1 MCQEGHCPTVGFPQ
15 SPSLYLA
22 MRKHQITQPG
32 VRHPRK
38 YLTSALH
45 EGQHYEK
52 QGKAKEL
59 SLLEE
64 NKGDKTIKCNVGS
77 WIRFWN

>member
-1 MCQEGHCPTVGFPQ
+1 MSGRALPHCRLPQ

-32 VRHPRK
+32 VHHPRK

-64 NKGDKTIKCNVGS
+64 TKET
-77 WIRFWN
+77 RQ

>member
-1 MCQEGHCPTVGFPQ
+1 
-15 SPSLYLA
+15 

-52 QGKAKEL
+52 QGKTKEL

-64 NKGDKTIKCNVGS
+64 TKET
-77 WIRFWN
+77 RQ